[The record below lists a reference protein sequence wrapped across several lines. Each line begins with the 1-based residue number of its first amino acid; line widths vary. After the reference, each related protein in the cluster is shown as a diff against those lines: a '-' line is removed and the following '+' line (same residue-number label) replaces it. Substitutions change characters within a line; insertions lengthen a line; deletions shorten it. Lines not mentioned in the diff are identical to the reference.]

1 MRIILAEIRHVL
13 IKERQQFPLW
23 LPVLMAVGIGVYFA
37 LSLEPWPF
45 MGGSLG
51 VFFLLVGCLVRAP
64 NLRLIFFSLMTIS
77 AGFAVA
83 QFATLNASVELLQKR
98 TSFIELEATINNVFE
113 TEHGV
118 RLILHDVHPIRD
130 HVQSIPSRIR
140 LSVRGVSAEDR
151 NALIPGHRISVTA
164 MLRPP
169 PAPHLPG
176 SYDFQRRAYFAG
188 IGAYGFAIGD
198 IKALGIADRGIG
210 ERFAQFVH
218 ALRAD
223 IAARARLIAP
233 GPSGAVAAAL
243 LTGHRGTIPENTL
256 SHMRDAGIAH
266 LLAISGLH
274 IGLAAGTMFAF
285 VRIIILLIPRWGQRW
300 NPKKIASI
308 AAILV
313 AFCYAVLAGL
323 TVPTER
329 AFLMTGLMLVG
340 VLIDRRGITLRS
352 VAWAAGIILIFDPSS
367 LIEPGFQMS
376 FSAVIGLVSGYE
388 WLSKRGEPA
397 RGWISRV
404 WRYIA
409 GVMITSVIAG
419 AATAPFAIYHFQH
432 VAAFGLIANMI
443 AVPLAAFWVIPAGLI
458 ALVLYPVSWD
468 YGPMVAMSMGIA
480 LILDVAAWVA
490 DIPGAALDVPSM
502 PLWAMVSIALGGL
515 WLCLWRTRLRMF
527 GVFPILMGLTLGS
540 ASTHRPDMIIDGRG
554 RVVALQDQEGNM
566 SISTHR
572 RARFTVSAW
581 QRYSGLNTKPISWNF
596 TGKAIHTGFRCDI
609 HGCRY
614 KTRDQT
620 ISVSFDESGLIE
632 DCNKSDIIVALVPI
646 RVSCRGVSK
655 KIDWFDLWRHGT
667 HAIYIQPE
675 KTIIRSVNQ
684 VRGDRPWVVKPPPI
698 PWPKSRLGTNKR
710 ISSSDKELLKRLEP
724 SPDLDRKFVSQTL
737 YSLVPTRWSRRDAA
751 NASGS
756 LRHHRPAPPQ

>member
-1 MRIILAEIRHVL
+1 MRTILLKIGQAL

-23 LPVLMAVGIGVYFA
+23 VPVLLAIGIGLYFA
-37 LSLEPWPF
+37 LSFEPWPF
-45 MGGSLG
+45 FGVSLTVFMLLAGGLIRE
-51 VFFLLVGCLVRAP
+51 LK
-64 NLRLIFFSLMTIS
+64 LRLMFFTLMTIS
-77 AGFAVA
+77 GGFAVA

-98 TSFIELEATINNVFE
+98 TSFIELEATINSVFE
-113 TEHGV
+113 TERGA
-118 RLILHDVHPIRD
+118 RLILHDVHPTRD
-130 HVQSIPSRIR
+130 HAQPIPSRIR
-140 LSVRGVSAEDR
+140 LSIRGISPDDR
-151 NALIPGHRISVTA
+151 NALIPGHRVIVTA

-176 SYDFQRRAYFAG
+176 SYDFQRRAYFAD

-198 IKALGIADRGIG
+198 IKTRGIAERGIG
-210 ERFAQFVH
+210 ERFAQIIH

-223 IAARARLIAP
+223 IAARARAIAP
-233 GPSGAVAAAL
+233 GPPGAVAAAL
-243 LTGHRGTIPENTL
+243 LTGHRGTIPKDTL

-285 VRIIILLIPRWGQRW
+285 VRIIILLIPRWGQRL
-300 NPKKIASI
+300 NAKKIASI

-313 AFCYAVLAGL
+313 AFCYAMLAGL

-376 FSAVIGLVSGYE
+376 FSAVICLVSGYE
-388 WLSKRGEPA
+388 WLSKRREPA
-397 RGWISRV
+397 RGWPSRI

-409 GVMITSVIAG
+409 GVMMTSIIAG

-458 ALVLYPVSWD
+458 ALVLYPFGWE
-468 YGPMVAMSMGIA
+468 YGPMLAMSHGIA
-480 LILDVAAWVA
+480 LILSVARWVA

-515 WLCLWRTRLRMF
+515 WLCIWRTRMRIF
-527 GVFPILMGLTLGS
+527 GVVPILMGLTFGS
-540 ASTHRPDMIIDGRG
+540 VSPNRPDMIIDGRG
-554 RVVALQDQEGNM
+554 RVVALQDQDGIM

-572 RARFTVSAW
+572 RARFTVDAW
-581 QRYSGLNTKPISWNF
+581 RRYGGLNSEPISWDF
-596 TGKAIHTGFRCDI
+596 SGKTTHIGFRCDI

-614 KTRDQT
+614 KTHDQT
-620 ISVSFDESGLIE
+620 ISVSFDESGLVE

-646 RVSCRGVSK
+646 RVSCTGVSK

-675 KTIIRSVNQ
+675 NTIIRSVNQ

-698 PWPKSRLGTNKR
+698 PWPQPKP
-710 ISSSDKELLKRLEP
+710 ISNSDTALLKRLEP
-724 SPDLDRKFVSQTL
+724 SPDRGRKFVSQTL
-737 YSLVPTRWSRRDAA
+737 YSQAPMRWNRRDDA

-756 LRHHRPAPPQ
+756 LRHHRPLPPQ

>member
-1 MRIILAEIRHVL
+1 MHIILAAIGQILV
-13 IKERQQFPLW
+13 KERQQFPLW
-23 LPVLMAVGIGVYFA
+23 LPVFLAIGISLYFA
-37 LSLEPWPF
+37 LSFEPRPYL
-45 MGGSLG
+45 GGLTG
-51 VFFLLVGCLVRAP
+51 GLFLLAGCLVRAP
-64 NLRLIFFSLMTIS
+64 NLRFIFLSLLTVS

-83 QFATLNASVELLQKR
+83 QFATSNASVDLLQKR
-98 TSFIELEATINNVFE
+98 TSFVQLEGTINSVFE
-113 TEHGV
+113 TQHGA
-118 RLILHDVHPIRD
+118 RLILHDVKPARD
-130 HVQSIPSRIR
+130 HAQLIPSRIR
-140 LSVRGVSAEDR
+140 LSVRGISSNDR
-151 NALIPGHRISVTA
+151 NALVPGRRISVTA

-176 SYDFQRRAYFAG
+176 SYDFQRRAYFAD

-198 IKALGIADRGIG
+198 IETRGIAERGIDD
-210 ERFAQFVH
+210 RFTQFVH

-223 IAARARLIAP
+223 IAARARMIAP

-243 LTGHRGTIPENTL
+243 LTGHRGTIPKDTL

-285 VRIIILLIPRWGQRW
+285 VRIIILLMPRLGQRL
-300 NPKKIASI
+300 NAKKIASL

-313 AFCYAVLAGL
+313 AFCYALLAGL

-352 VAWAAGIILIFDPSS
+352 VAWAAGIILVFDPSS

-376 FSAVIGLVSGYE
+376 FSAVICLVSGYE
-388 WLSKRGEPA
+388 WLSKRREPG
-397 RGWISRV
+397 RGWLARV

-409 GVMITSVIAG
+409 GVMMTSIIAG
-419 AATAPFAIYHFQH
+419 AATAPFAIFHFQH

-443 AVPLAAFWVIPAGLI
+443 AVPLAAFWVIPAGLM
-458 ALVLYPVSWD
+458 ALVLYTVGWD
-468 YGPMVAMSMGIA
+468 YGPMLAMSQGIA

-515 WLCLWRTRLRMF
+515 WLCLWRTRMRMF
-527 GVFPILMGLTLGS
+527 GVLPILMGLTLGS
-540 ASTHRPDMIIDGRG
+540 ASNHRPDMIIDGRG
-554 RVVALQDQEGNM
+554 RVVAIQTQDGTM

-572 RARFTVSAW
+572 RARFTVDAW
-581 QRYSGLNTKPISWNF
+581 RRHSGLNSEPDSWDF
-596 TGKAIHTGFRCDI
+596 SGKAIHTGLRCDI

-620 ISVSFDESGLIE
+620 ITVSFDESTLIE

-646 RVSCRGVSK
+646 RVSCAGVSK
-655 KIDWFDLWRHGT
+655 KVDWFDLWRHGT

-675 KTIIRSVNQ
+675 KTIIRTVNQ

-698 PWPKSRLGTNKR
+698 PWPQKQPVSNSGKV
-710 ISSSDKELLKRLEP
+710 LLKRLEP
-724 SPDLDRKFVSQTL
+724 SPDRGRKFVSQIP
-737 YSLVPTRWSRRDAA
+737 YSQAPTRWSRRDGA

-756 LRHHRPAPPQ
+756 LRRHRPAPPQ

>member
-1 MRIILAEIRHVL
+1 MRSILLKIGHLL
-13 IKERQQFPLW
+13 IKERHQFPLW
-23 LPVLMAVGIGVYFA
+23 LPVLLAIGIGLYFA
-37 LSLEPWPF
+37 LSFEPWPF
-45 MGGSLG
+45 LGGSLAG
-51 VFFLLVGCLVRAP
+51 FFLLLGCLVRAS
-64 NLRLIFFSLMTIS
+64 NLRLVFFSLMTIS
-77 AGFAVA
+77 GGFAAA

-98 TSFIELEATINNVFE
+98 TAFIELEGTINSVFE
-113 TEHGV
+113 TERGV
-118 RLILHDVHPIRD
+118 RLILHNVHPMRD
-130 HVQSIPSRIR
+130 YVQLIPSRVR
-140 LSVRGVSAEDR
+140 LSVRGVSPEDR
-151 NALIPGHRISVTA
+151 STLIPGHLIIVTA

-176 SYDFQRRAYFAG
+176 SYDFQRRAYFAD
-188 IGAYGFAIGD
+188 IGAYGFAIGN
-198 IKALGIADRGIG
+198 IETLGIAERGIG
-210 ERFAQFVH
+210 DRFAQFIH

-243 LTGHRGTIPENTL
+243 LTGHRGTIPKDTL

-285 VRIIILLIPRWGQRW
+285 VRIIILLVPRLGQQL
-300 NPKKIASI
+300 NAKKIASI

-313 AFCYAVLAGL
+313 AFCYAILAGL

-376 FSAVIGLVSGYE
+376 FSAVICLVSGYE
-388 WLSKRGEPA
+388 WLSKRREPA
-397 RGWISRV
+397 RGWLSRI

-409 GVMITSVIAG
+409 GVMMTSIIAG

-458 ALVLYPVSWD
+458 ALVLYPLSWD
-468 YGPMVAMSMGIA
+468 YGPMMAMSLGIT
-480 LILDVAAWVA
+480 LILDVAEWVA

-502 PLWAMVSIALGGL
+502 SLWAMVSIALGGL
-515 WLCLWRTRLRMF
+515 WLCIWRTHIRIF
-527 GVFPILMGLTLGS
+527 GVVPILMGLTFGS

-554 RVVALQDQEGNM
+554 RVIALQGQDGTM
-566 SISTHR
+566 SISTNR
-572 RARFTVSAW
+572 RARFTVDAW
-581 QRYSGLNTKPISWNF
+581 RRYGGLNSEPVSWDYSG
-596 TGKAIHTGFRCDI
+596 KATHIGFRCDI

-614 KTRDQT
+614 KTQNQT
-620 ISVSFDESGLIE
+620 ISISFDESGLIE

-646 RVSCRGVSK
+646 RVSCSGVSK
-655 KIDWFDLWRHGT
+655 KIDWFDLWRYGT
-667 HAIYIQPE
+667 HAIYIHP
-675 KTIIRSVNQ
+675 KNTIIKSVNQ
-684 VRGDRPWVVKPPPI
+684 VRGDRPWVVQPSPI
-698 PWPKSRLGTNKR
+698 PWPKPNPV
-710 ISSSDKELLKRLEP
+710 SSSDKGLLKRLEP
-724 SPDLDRKFVSQTL
+724 LPDRGRKFVSQNP
-737 YSLVPTRWSRRDAA
+737 YSQALTQSSRRDDA

-756 LRHHRPAPPQ
+756 LRRHRPALPQ